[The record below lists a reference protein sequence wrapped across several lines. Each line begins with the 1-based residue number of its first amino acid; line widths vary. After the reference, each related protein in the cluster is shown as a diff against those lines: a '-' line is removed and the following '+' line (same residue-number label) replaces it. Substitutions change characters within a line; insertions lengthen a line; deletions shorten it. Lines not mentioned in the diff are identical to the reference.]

1 MSQYQP
7 PYQPFPPDEPPQWG
21 QQPSQPFPPQQSNT
35 QWGQPPQYQPQWQE
49 QPGYPQQPPY
59 QQPFQPPKKKSRK
72 GLWIALAI
80 VAAVVVF
87 GCVGVVALVSAG
99 GHAVQN
105 AANQASTEIAT
116 AATGLPTQPTSAQ
129 QTSQQNAAGNPVVAS
144 DTWTVTL
151 NSAATSTGTDFI
163 TPKSGNIFLEV
174 DVTLK
179 NTSSSSQTASSLLMF
194 SLTDGTGQKYDES
207 LGVQTTPDGAVAAGG
222 LLRGTVTFE
231 VPKSVHTFTLQFQPD
246 ITSSTI
252 VQWTVKD

>member
-1 MSQYQP
+1 
-7 PYQPFPPDEPPQWG
+7 
-21 QQPSQPFPPQQSNT
+21 
-35 QWGQPPQYQPQWQE
+35 
-49 QPGYPQQPPY
+49 
-59 QQPFQPPKKKSRK
+59 
-72 GLWIALAI
+72 

-105 AANQASTEIAT
+105 ATNQAATEIAT
-116 AATGLPTQPTSAQ
+116 AATGQPTSAQ
-129 QTSQQNAAGNPVVAS
+129 QTSQQNAAGKPVVAN

-151 NSAATSTGTDFI
+151 NSAATSTGNDFI

-174 DVTLK
+174 NVTIK

-194 SLTDGTGQKYDES
+194 SLIDGTGQKYDES
-207 LGVQTTPDGAVAAGG
+207 LGLKTTPDGAVAAGG

-246 ITSSTI
+246 ITSSNI
-252 VQWTVKD
+252 VQWTIKD